1 MKRQKTYKNDV
12 LSRKTMNVHIKIL
25 TQPEQPTI
33 GERFNAMNKVYN
45 SAGIDVNL
53 ASTEVLQGVE
63 DLNDLDIGGAGGTN
77 ISPCSGT
84 LTGEQDRLSEFRNG
98 VPGKEV
104 VVYICR
110 HLTNANSGCA
120 AHPES
125 RPMAVITA
133 TAPLYTL
140 AHEIGHLLGLKHPG
154 TKSPVRLM
162 NKGGTSS
169 TAEND
174 PLPILDESEIKKMRE
189 STFLT

>member
-1 MKRQKTYKNDV
+1 
-12 LSRKTMNVHIKIL
+12 
-25 TQPEQPTI
+25 
-33 GERFNAMNKVYN
+33 
-45 SAGIDVNL
+45 
-53 ASTEVLQGVE
+53 
-63 DLNDLDIGGAGGTN
+63 
-77 ISPCSGT
+77 
-84 LTGEQDRLSEFRNG
+84 LSEFRNG

-120 AHPES
+120 THPET

-140 AHEIGHLLGLKHPG
+140 AHEIGHLLGLEHPK
-154 TKSPVRLM
+154 TKSPERLM

-174 PLPILDESEIKKMRE
+174 PLPILDESKLKKCVKVH
-189 STFLT
+189 FLLRKICKV